1 VHRVDRSY
9 WGRAVTAVG
18 FAVLAMATVGTGT
31 TLVEQTPINVRVFAD
46 TGVKLTDVLWTG
58 TRFLY
63 LENTA
68 NTVWSAGPAGAP
80 VQKFASM
87 PRRTEETRCRLS
99 PGAHGFAPGAIYCHA
114 PGNTIYRISADGA
127 KVTTFAHLPETTT
140 ADGALAFDTAGR
152 FGYDLIAAT
161 GRSGKANP
169 AHASVYAISPSG
181 HTRLVADYD
190 AIGGADEVMIAPK
203 SFGTAGG
210 AAILTVDAGSTGDVI
225 AVGPDGL
232 VRRIARLPDGPNPIV
247 AIPTNRSHG
256 GEVPPGLYLTDTNSR
271 KVFFASATQLA
282 RYAGDLVVG
291 TELKGELWVVRP
303 YGDGFVTRLLRT
315 NLPSAKYNLEGAT
328 YVAG

>member
-1 VHRVDRSY
+1 LV
-9 WGRAVTAVG
+9 
-18 FAVLAMATVGTGT
+18 FATIAAGSALSG
-31 TLVEQTPINVRVFAD
+31 QTPVHVRVFAD

-63 LENTA
+63 VENTA
-68 NTVWSAGPAGAP
+68 NTVWFAGPAGAP

-87 PRRTEETRCRLS
+87 PRQTEETRCGLS
-99 PGAHGFAPGAIYCHA
+99 PGAHGFAPGDIYCHA
-114 PGNTIYRISADGA
+114 PDNTIYRISADGS
-127 KVTTFAHLPETTT
+127 KVTTFARLPETAT
-140 ADGALAFDTAGR
+140 ADGALAFDTTGR
-152 FGYDLIAAT
+152 FGYDLVAAT

-247 AIPTNRSHG
+247 AIPASFSRG
-256 GEVPPGLYLTDTNSR
+256 GSVLPGLYLTDTNSR
-271 KVFFASATQLA
+271 KVFFAAASQLA

-303 YGDGFVTRLLRT
+303 QGDGFVTRLLRT

-328 YVAG
+328 YVDG

>member
-1 VHRVDRSY
+1 VRRIDWSFWRCA
-9 WGRAVTAVG
+9 GTAAGLAVFAMPTIAANSALVG
-18 FAVLAMATVGTGT
+18 QPPV
-31 TLVEQTPINVRVFAD
+31 NVRVFAD

-63 LENTA
+63 IENTA
-68 NTVWSAGPAGAP
+68 NTVWSAGSAGAP
-80 VQKFASM
+80 VQRFASM
-87 PRRTEETRCRLS
+87 PRQTEETRCRLS
-99 PGAHGFAPGAIYCHA
+99 PGAHGFAPGALYCHA
-114 PGNTIYRISADGA
+114 PDNTIYRISADGS

-140 ADGALAFDTAGR
+140 ADGALAFDTTGR

-225 AVGPDGL
+225 AVSPNGL
-232 VRRIARLPDGPNPIV
+232 VRRLARLPDGPNPIV
-247 AIPTNRSHG
+247 AVPASVSRAG
-256 GEVPPGLYLTDTNSR
+256 GAPAGLYLTDTNSR
-271 KVFFASATQLA
+271 RVFFAAASQLA

-303 YGDGFVTRLLRT
+303 QGDGFVTRLLRT
-315 NLPSAKYNLEGAT
+315 SLPSAKYNLEGAT
-328 YVAG
+328 YVDA